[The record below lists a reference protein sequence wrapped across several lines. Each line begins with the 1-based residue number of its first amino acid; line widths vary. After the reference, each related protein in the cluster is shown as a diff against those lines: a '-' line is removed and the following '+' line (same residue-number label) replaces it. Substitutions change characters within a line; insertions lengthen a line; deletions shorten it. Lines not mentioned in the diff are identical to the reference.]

1 MSIGAQCARG
11 GGIELGG
18 HGNLHGNQQITGG
31 ATALGDAPSAHP
43 QRASIRRAS
52 GDLHTHRVIQSWNR
66 DGIAQGQLGEGNR
79 NGDMKVIALAGK
91 DLIRLYSH
99 RYEEVT
105 GWSAVGTCF
114 ALSGEAYL
122 LAINNTGRDANGD
135 IAGAVNRAGAVA
147 ILARIRDAPAGAIA
161 VLTRG
166 RETEGAAVFRGKTG
180 TVASATGRGLAGS
193 GARAVA
199 RGARRIAAER

>member
-1 MSIGAQCARG
+1 M
-11 GGIELGG
+11 E
-18 HGNLHGNQQITGG
+18 
-31 ATALGDAPSAHP
+31 
-43 QRASIRRAS
+43 
-52 GDLHTHRVIQSWNR
+52 
-66 DGIAQGQLGEGNR
+66 
-79 NGDMKVIALAGK
+79 VIALTGK
-91 DLIRLYSH
+91 DLVWFYGY

-122 LAINNTGRDANGD
+122 LAINNTGRDAHGD

-161 VLTRG
+161 VLARG
-166 RETEGAAVFRGKTG
+166 RETESAAVFRGKTG
-180 TVASATGRGLAGS
+180 TAAGATGRGLAGS

-199 RGARRIAAER
+199 RGTRCIAAEC